1 MVQQRSNLFGRV
13 RAGSS
18 GGLHHNAR
26 VFQSLLFG
34 VLSQLA
40 TNDVRSP
47 EVARKKN
54 RDKNK
59 IKEDQEVEY
68 PHKRATEG
76 AKIILVT
83 RSMHLQRTPFS
94 APSGKTDVP
103 SDVIVKARQMPRRRS
118 VDRNKAAT
126 AHNSRV
132 RSLFNSPDRRQETGD
147 RRQETGDRSSGVQE
161 FRSSGVQEYRR
172 QEY

>member
-18 GGLHHNAR
+18 GGLHHSAR
-26 VFQSLLFG
+26 IFQSLLFG

-59 IKEDQEVEY
+59 IKEDQEFEY

-76 AKIILVT
+76 AKIMLVT
-83 RSMHLQRTPFS
+83 RSMQLQRTPFS
-94 APSGKTDVP
+94 APIGKTDVP
-103 SDVIVKARQMPRRRS
+103 SDVIVKARKMPRRRS

-126 AHNSRV
+126 AHKMTR
-132 RSLFNSPDRRQETGD
+132 T
-147 RRQETGDRSSGVQE
+147 
-161 FRSSGVQEYRR
+161 
-172 QEY
+172 

>member
-26 VFQSLLFG
+26 IFQRLRFG

-59 IKEDQEVEY
+59 VKEDQEFEY

-76 AKIILVT
+76 AKIMLVT
-83 RSMHLQRTPFS
+83 RSMQLQKICSHS
-94 APSGKTDVP
+94 AHSLFGE
-103 SDVIVKARQMPRRRS
+103 RRS
-118 VDRNKAAT
+118 FSFVL
-126 AHNSRV
+126 
-132 RSLFNSPDRRQETGD
+132 RSAS
-147 RRQETGDRSSGVQE
+147 
-161 FRSSGVQEYRR
+161 
-172 QEY
+172 